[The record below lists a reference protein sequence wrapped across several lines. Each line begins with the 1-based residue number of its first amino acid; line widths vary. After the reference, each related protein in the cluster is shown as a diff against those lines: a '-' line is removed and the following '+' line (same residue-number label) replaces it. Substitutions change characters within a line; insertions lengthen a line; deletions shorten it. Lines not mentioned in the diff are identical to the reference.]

1 MRERGKRARR
11 SRGAPQAERDGEFL
25 LRVLTKGNNCF
36 PFDPFFLSL
45 SLSLLCSLS
54 QLLSILGAPP
64 PHQPPSLHHRPHV
77 RSLASGLLCASGASD
92 KQGQCV
98 EHVGQGRKQTR
109 HREPAEW
116 NHPADVT
123 EYIYLPQSTFRPAF
137 VLCGGGRIKGSIHKG
152 RGGGWR
158 GRGFSWENRPCL
170 HSYHLSRKYGAF
182 YWE

>member
-64 PHQPPSLHHRPHV
+64 PTNPHPSTIVHTSEALPRVFCALQGPQTS
-77 RSLASGLLCASGASD
+77 RASVWSTWDKAGN
-92 KQGQCV
+92 KQGTGSRQN
-98 EHVGQGRKQTR
+98 GIIRLMSLNTF
-109 HREPAEW
+109 
-116 NHPADVT
+116 T
-123 EYIYLPQSTFRPAF
+123 YLRAHSGPLLFY
-137 VLCGGGRIKGSIHKG
+137 VGGG
-152 RGGGWR
+152 
-158 GRGFSWENRPCL
+158 E
-170 HSYHLSRKYGAF
+170 
-182 YWE
+182 